1 MKKLIILLI
10 ALLMCLPALAETL
23 PEGEPASAAEPQR
36 APASPAPE
44 DGLSLLAPYAFALPQ
59 DVSVLPPSATSVTFV
74 HGNGSTRV
82 VAQVVH
88 RVSDKD
94 GDHIAELER
103 LLSFFAPSAGE
114 PLLLPLAP
122 GFCGLQAVAP
132 YALEGAG
139 TERVDQV
146 TVMIH
151 WQTGDQGELLI
162 LSGYDMEGETVKART
177 MIDMLLRACSVNGV
191 AVAEAMQEL
200 PAPAAESTPAPTE

>member
-1 MKKLIILLI
+1 MKAEQEGTIMKKLIILLI

-23 PEGEPASAAEPQR
+23 PEGENTSAAEPQR
-36 APASPAPE
+36 APTAPASG

-103 LLSFFAPSAGE
+103 LLSFFAPSAGD

-162 LSGYDMEGETVKART
+162 LSGYDMAGDEEKAQALLDMVLAKVKVQGEPVF
-177 MIDMLLRACSVNGV
+177 I
-191 AVAEAMQEL
+191 
-200 PAPAAESTPAPTE
+200 TEE